1 MAQTPPRWDLSNIY
15 ASLDDPKLQADMHA
29 VIAQTQ
35 QLAEFY
41 QSELLPLAEKDLP
54 SSEVLAERLN
64 KLVDELNAALEK
76 SFTIGAFLFLNTS
89 TNSFDKQAEQ
99 MLSRFQI
106 DMVPLE
112 NLIVQVRKWLGRVQE
127 VLPAALRHPG
137 SASQHAYFLLEEAE
151 QSRYLMSEAEE
162 MLANELTLSGGTAWG
177 QLQGVLTSQK
187 TVEFEL
193 EGKVQQLPMP
203 ALINLRTH
211 PSPEVRERAYQT
223 ELTVWEELKEPLA
236 ACLNG
241 VKGESLT
248 LDKKRGRRDNL
259 HASLDYSRIDEETL
273 EAMFSAVRASL
284 PTFRRYFQGKAN
296 YLGMPQLP
304 WWSLLAP
311 LGKSTQT
318 YTFDEARE
326 LILTYF
332 GSFSLELAD
341 FARTAFDKNW
351 IDAEQRPGKRG
362 GAFCDSV
369 PGVKESRVLC
379 NFDGSLDQV
388 FTLAHELGHGFHNYC
403 AYKAGKTPLQMRT
416 PMTLAETASIMC
428 ETIVFNAIHK
438 TISDPQE
445 ELAILETNLS
455 GSAEVVVDIY
465 SRFLFEKE
473 VFTRRAKSTLAA
485 DEISEIMLQA
495 QREAY
500 GDGLD
505 PNVLHKYMWT
515 WKPHY
520 YSPQLAFY
528 NYPYTF
534 GLLFATGLYAIY
546 TQRGAEFVPEYMQLL
561 ASTGE
566 AKPVDLAARFGINIR
581 DQAFWQSSLD
591 VLGQRIARYLSLGQ

>member
-1 MAQTPPRWDLSNIY
+1 
-15 ASLDDPKLQADMHA
+15 
-29 VIAQTQ
+29 
-35 QLAEFY
+35 
-41 QSELLPLAEKDLP
+41 
-54 SSEVLAERLN
+54 
-64 KLVDELNAALEK
+64 
-76 SFTIGAFLFLNTS
+76 
-89 TNSFDKQAEQ
+89 
-99 MLSRFQI
+99 
-106 DMVPLE
+106 
-112 NLIVQVRKWLGRVQE
+112 
-127 VLPAALRHPG
+127 
-137 SASQHAYFLLEEAE
+137 
-151 QSRYLMSEAEE
+151 
-162 MLANELTLSGGTAWG
+162 
-177 QLQGVLTSQK
+177 
-187 TVEFEL
+187 
-193 EGKVQQLPMP
+193 
-203 ALINLRTH
+203 
-211 PSPEVRERAYQT
+211 
-223 ELTVWEELKEPLA
+223 
-236 ACLNG
+236 
-241 VKGESLT
+241 
-248 LDKKRGRRDNL
+248 
-259 HASLDYSRIDEETL
+259 
-273 EAMFSAVRASL
+273 MFSAVRASL

-318 YTFDEARE
+318 YSFDEARE

-332 GSFSLELAD
+332 GSFSPELAN
-341 FARTAFDKNW
+341 FAHTAFAKNW

-362 GAFCDSV
+362 GAFCDSI
-369 PGVKESRVLC
+369 PGVKESRVMC

-388 FTLAHELGHGFHNYC
+388 FTLAHELGHGFHDYC
-403 AYKAGKTPLQMRT
+403 AYKAGKTPLQTRT

-455 GSAEVVVDIY
+455 SSAEVVVDIY

-473 VFTRRAKSTLAA
+473 VFARRAKSTLAA
-485 DEISEIMLQA
+485 DEISEVMLWA

-520 YSPQLAFY
+520 YNTQFAFY

-546 TQRGAEFVPEYMQLL
+546 AQRGAEFVPEYMQLL

-591 VLGQRIARYLSLGQ
+591 VLGSRIERYLSLGQ

>member
-1 MAQTPPRWDLSNIY
+1 MQ
-15 ASLDDPKLQADMHA
+15 A

-35 QLAEFY
+35 QLTEFY
-41 QSELLPLAEKDLP
+41 QSELLPLAAKDQPL
-54 SSEVLAERLN
+54 SEVLAQRLN
-64 KLVDELNAALEK
+64 KLVDELNTLLEK
-76 SFTIGAFLFLNTS
+76 TYTIGSYLYLNIS

-99 MLSRFQI
+99 LLSRFQI
-106 DMVPLE
+106 DMVPLD
-112 NLIVQVRKWLGRVQE
+112 NLLVQLRKWLGQVQRA
-127 VLPAALRHPG
+127 LPAALQQPG
-137 SASQHAYFLLEEAE
+137 SAKQHAFFLLEEAE

-187 TVEFEL
+187 TAEFEL
-193 EGKVQQLPMP
+193 EGKVQELPMP
-203 ALINLRTH
+203 ALINLRSH
-211 PSPEVRERAYQT
+211 PSAEVRERAYQT
-223 ELTVWEELKEPLA
+223 EMVVWEELKEPLA

-248 LDKKRGRRDNL
+248 LDKKRGRRDSL
-259 HASLDYSRIDEETL
+259 HASLDLSRIDEDTL

-284 PTFRRYFQGKAN
+284 PNFRRYFQGKAN

-318 YTFDEARE
+318 YSFDEARE

-332 GSFSLELAD
+332 GSFSPELAN
-341 FARTAFDKNW
+341 FAHTAFAKNW

-362 GAFCDSV
+362 GAFCDSI
-369 PGVKESRVLC
+369 PGVKESRVMC

-403 AYKAGKTPLQMRT
+403 AYKAGKTPLQTRT

-473 VFTRRAKSTLAA
+473 VFARRAKSTLAA
-485 DEISEIMLQA
+485 DEISEVMLWA
-495 QREAY
+495 QQEAY

-520 YSPQLAFY
+520 YSPQFAFY

-546 TQRGAEFVPEYMQLL
+546 AQRGAEFVPEYMQLL

-566 AKPVDLAARFGINIR
+566 AKPVDLAARFNINIR
-581 DQAFWQSSLD
+581 DQDFWQSSLD
-591 VLGQRIARYLSLGQ
+591 VLGSRIERYLSLGQ

>member
-76 SFTIGAFLFLNTS
+76 SSTIGAFLFLNTS

-127 VLPAALRHPG
+127 VLPAALQHPG
-137 SASQHAYFLLEEAE
+137 SASQHAFFLLEEAE

-203 ALINLRTH
+203 ALINLRSH

-311 LGKSTQT
+311 LGKSAQT
-318 YTFDEARE
+318 YSFDEARE

-438 TISDPQE
+438 SISDPQE

-455 GSAEVVVDIY
+455 GSSEVVVDIY

-473 VFTRRAKSTLAA
+473 VFARRAKSTLAA

-546 TQRGAEFVPEYMQLL
+546 TQRGAAFVPEYMQLL